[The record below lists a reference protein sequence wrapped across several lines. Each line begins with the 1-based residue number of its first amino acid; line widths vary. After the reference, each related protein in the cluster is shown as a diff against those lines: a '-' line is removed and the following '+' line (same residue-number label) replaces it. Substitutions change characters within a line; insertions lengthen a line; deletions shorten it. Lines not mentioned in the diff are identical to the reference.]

1 MTPPRQP
8 MAVIPIYL
16 EEGSK
21 KVFACAYPYPGWAR
35 WGRDDQQAME
45 RLLAYAPRY
54 RVVAEEAGVG
64 FPTQEQL
71 LLEVLA
77 RVEGDGTTDFGAPGA
92 FAPGDELELISGE
105 AEQLAALMEAAW
117 RVFARIAAAAPAE
130 LRKGPRGGGRDR
142 DAVVAH
148 VVEAERA
155 YARRLG
161 LTIPPLD
168 PADPTAVVEMR
179 AALSSAVRDAPTQPP
194 PGRWPTRY
202 AVRRVVWHVLD
213 HAWEIEDRI
222 P

>member
-1 MTPPRQP
+1 MTSPRQP
-8 MAVIPIYL
+8 LAVVPIYL

-35 WGRDDQQAME
+35 WGKDDQQAME

-54 RVVAEEAGVG
+54 RVVTEEAGVA
-64 FPTQEQL
+64 FPTQDQL

-77 RVEGDGTTDFGAPGA
+77 RVEGNATTDFGAPGA
-92 FAPGDELELISGE
+92 VAPGDDLELTAAE

-117 RVFARIAAAAPAE
+117 TVFTRVAAAAPAE

-155 YARRLG
+155 HARSLG
-161 LTIPPLD
+161 LKIAPLD
-168 PADPTAVVEMR
+168 PADRAAVAGMR
-179 AALSSAVRDAPTQPP
+179 TALSSAVRAAPTQPP
-194 PGRWPTRY
+194 PGRWPSRY